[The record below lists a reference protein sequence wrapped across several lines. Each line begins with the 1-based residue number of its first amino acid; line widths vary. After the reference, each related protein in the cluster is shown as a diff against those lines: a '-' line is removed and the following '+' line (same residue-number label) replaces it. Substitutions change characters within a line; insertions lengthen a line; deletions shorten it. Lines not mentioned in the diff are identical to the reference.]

1 MRVAPVQQQPAPVAP
16 RREEDVAALPSAE
29 LAAALQKVEADRD
42 EPAMDDTLRLY
53 LYAIGLARDVA
64 TPEALEREGVGRRAN
79 RAWQPTTLNEGHAL
93 GGPLYVLPG
102 ASIESVERYD
112 AVPMVFTRQA
122 VGTVLVSVFQWREPV
137 AGRKDDLVRS
147 LDELQ
152 MVFRDAGMTEESVT
166 VVRGDHVLV
175 GRAALPTDSLRALLY
190 AAVPDSSGN

>member
-1 MRVAPVQQQPAPVAP
+1 M
-16 RREEDVAALPSAE
+16 
-29 LAAALQKVEADRD
+29 
-42 EPAMDDTLRLY
+42 
-53 LYAIGLARDVA
+53 
-64 TPEALEREGVGRRAN
+64 
-79 RAWQPTTLNEGHAL
+79 
-93 GGPLYVLPG
+93 
-102 ASIESVERYD
+102 ERYD

-190 AAVPDSSGN
+190 AAVPDPSGN